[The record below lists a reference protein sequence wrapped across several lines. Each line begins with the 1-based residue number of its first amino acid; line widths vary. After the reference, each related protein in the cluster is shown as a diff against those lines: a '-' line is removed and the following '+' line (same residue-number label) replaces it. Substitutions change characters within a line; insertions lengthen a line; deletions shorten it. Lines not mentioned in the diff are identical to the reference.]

1 MVMKKCQI
9 HATSPITCFTVPI
22 VGTTELNLTPDEI
35 YKCLCAK
42 AEVMEIL
49 GNGKMINL
57 DFSNYNR
64 DNSIIG
70 EPIEEVKE
78 EQSEEKIVVIEEEE
92 PEVVEEVKV
101 DIDDRPETVF
111 VTGTNIVEEIDEEVV
126 EVEVAETVSTE
137 EETIVIEA
145 EPSAEVDA
153 IEPVEEV
160 KITTVSINDGGAINS
175 SETESHVPSSK
186 TYNNNNHY
194 KNNNYKKN
202 NHKKK

>member
-9 HATSPITCFTVPI
+9 RATSPITCFTVPI
-22 VGTTELNLTPDEI
+22 VGTTELNLSPDEI

-70 EPIEEVKE
+70 EPIEEIKE
-78 EQSEEKIVVIEEEE
+78 EQTEVEEEE
-92 PEVVEEVKV
+92 PETVEEIKL
-101 DIDDRPETVF
+101 DIDNRPETVF
-111 VTGTNIVEEIDEEVV
+111 VTGTTIVEDPEEVV

-137 EETIVIEA
+137 DEETIVIKA
-145 EPSAEVDA
+145 EPSAEVEV
-153 IEPVEEV
+153 IEPVEEI
-160 KITTVSINDGGAINS
+160 KTTTVAINDGGAVSS
-175 SETESHVPSSK
+175 SETEDHVPSSK
-186 TYNNNNHY
+186 TYNNNNYH